1 MIAKMSSFCK
11 PIDRRLRLV
20 GPLVLFCVGAVFFR
34 LQLYLNT
41 PSQKLPILIFVAISC
56 GMAGWEM
63 ARFAALFLQQ
73 KLPGL
78 TRIRQR
84 LFYLLIALVLI
95 AHIGFLLR
103 NLVHAALGTYH
114 LVWPTLVDYSSGM
127 GVLIFY
133 ATVTLFVYEGGYLWK
148 QWQRT
153 ATEKEQLIDQQWQ
166 SKFDL
171 LKAQINP
178 HFLFNSL
185 NSLSTL
191 IADNPVQAERFTN
204 ELGKVYRYLLHSS
217 NQEMVPLAE
226 ELQFIESYAHLLRIR
241 HSDHFQLSVDVP
253 ASYRGHLI
261 PSLSLQLLVENA
273 VKHNVV
279 SKDQPLEIW
288 IKCPAGDVLTVENR
302 LQPRAMPMLSSGIGL
317 SHINNKLRLLQLPP
331 ARIFADER
339 VFRVAVPIV
348 GQ

>member
-1 MIAKMSSFCK
+1 MIAKLSSFCK
-11 PIDRRLRLV
+11 PIDRRLRLL
-20 GPLVLFCVGAVFFR
+20 GPLVLLCVGALFFR
-34 LQLYLNT
+34 LQMYLHT
-41 PSQKLPILIFVAISC
+41 PADKLPLLVLVALGC

-63 ARFAALFLQQ
+63 ARFAALFVQR

-78 TRIRQR
+78 QRMRHR
-84 LFYLLIALVLI
+84 LFCLLVALVLI

-114 LVWPTLVDYSSGM
+114 LVWPTLVDYSSGV

-133 ATVTLFVYEGGYLWK
+133 STVTLFIYEGGYLWK

-153 ATEKEQLIDQQWQ
+153 ANEKEQLIDKQWQ

-185 NSLSTL
+185 NALSTL

-217 NQEMVPLAE
+217 NQEMVTLAE
-226 ELQFIESYAHLLRIR
+226 ELQFIHSYAHLLRIR
-241 HSDHFQLSVDVP
+241 HSDHFRLQVEVP
-253 ASYRGHLI
+253 TQYHGQLI
-261 PSLSLQLLVENA
+261 PALSLQLLVENA

-288 IKCPAGDVLTVENR
+288 ISCPAGDVLIVENR
-302 LQPRAMPMLSSGIGL
+302 LQPRATPMLSSGIGL
-317 SHINNKLRLLQLPP
+317 SHINNKLRLLHLPP
-331 ARIFADER
+331 ARISADQGLFS
-339 VFRVAVPIV
+339 VSVPLMRK
-348 GQ
+348 